1 MSMTTES
8 RRIEEAKLTGLS
20 FYLKAWPNYA
30 AGVAIVFVI
39 AFAYNYYELIHGHT
53 HGLDFHTEEFQLYW
67 MRLLYAQWAVEPIVA
82 TLLWGWLWMSR
93 DKDIANCTPRE
104 ELRRYFGLWM
114 FLGVYAV
121 AVYWGGSYFTEQD
134 GAWHNVVIRDTS
146 FTPSHITE
154 FYMAYPMYIICGV
167 GSLIYAYTRLP
178 IYQSQGLS
186 VPHVIAVVGPF
197 MILPNVG
204 LNEWGHAFWFMEE
217 LFVAPLHWGFVVL
230 GWFAMGWI
238 GIVVQTAQRV
248 NVLIPQITD

>member
-1 MSMTTES
+1 MSVTTDTARSAE
-8 RRIEEAKLTGLS
+8 KTGLA
-20 FYLKAWPNYA
+20 FYMKAWPNYA
-30 AGVAIVFVI
+30 AGVGTIMAIA
-39 AFAYNYYELIHGHT
+39 AFYNWYELVHGHA
-53 HGLDFHTEEFQLYW
+53 HGLDFHTEEFQVYW
-67 MRLLYAQWAVEPIVA
+67 MRLLYTQWMVEPVVA
-82 TLLWGWLWMSR
+82 TLLWGSLWLSRTRDMSTV
-93 DKDIANCTPRE
+93 TPKE

-154 FYMAYPMYIICGV
+154 FYMSYPMYIIVGV
-167 GSLIYAYTRLP
+167 GSLLYAYTRLP
-178 IYQSQGLS
+178 IYQREGLS
-186 VPHVIAVVGPF
+186 VPHIIAVVGPF

-217 LFVAPLHWGFVVL
+217 LFVAPLHWGFVIL

-238 GIVVQTAQRV
+238 GIVVQTAQQV
-248 NVLIPQITD
+248 NKLLPQIKD